1 VWAAAVNVVNRIA
14 KAVAESVFILASF
27 RSLPKGRPHGTFGSH
42 KRQGRRE
49 RTGGPGV
56 GDGSTGMRTRR
67 CETLKKQTMRNP
79 EKTVDRSRFN
89 ESRPDIADAIE
100 DDKPHLK
107 EPDWDSIEGA
117 APATEIVPGDG
128 DTGEGIDKEV
138 QPGVNADGDHPEE
151 DDDNPDQESDE
162 ALPGDEEEQAI

>member
-1 VWAAAVNVVNRIA
+1 
-14 KAVAESVFILASF
+14 
-27 RSLPKGRPHGTFGSH
+27 
-42 KRQGRRE
+42 
-49 RTGGPGV
+49 
-56 GDGSTGMRTRR
+56 
-67 CETLKKQTMRNP
+67 MRNP

-117 APATEIVPGDG
+117 APDTEIVPGDG

-162 ALPGDEEEQAI
+162 ALPGDEEEQAIRHKLGGSGIRYEPD